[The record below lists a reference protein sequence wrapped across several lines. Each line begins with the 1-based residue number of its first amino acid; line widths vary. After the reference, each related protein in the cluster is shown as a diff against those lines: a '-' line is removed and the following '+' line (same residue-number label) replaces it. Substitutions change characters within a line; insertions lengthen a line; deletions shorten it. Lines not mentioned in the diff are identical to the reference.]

1 MCPIRIQKP
10 RALRILEKAKQP
22 KAPSY
27 QKWYIGGAVVLA
39 IVVAWIIVTPDKRES
54 PMRSSVQGP
63 KSPSSQN
70 VQIDDASPS
79 SSKTMQE
86 QSRAFIKAV
95 HLQPGQPTRMDAVRA
110 EIELGPDAPERIEFS
125 YVWKVNDR
133 VIEGAGGDTLKL
145 SDFKK
150 GDLIHVD
157 VTPNDERI
165 KGYTVGSPIVAVHAI
180 APSLDLQGVN
190 NVIKK
195 GVPIELQLVSIAPDS
210 QQTTFSLESPL
221 LPGMTIDRHSGKIS
235 WVIQPDQ
242 KGLMKFG
249 AAVEDD
255 HRTKVTKIFEVKV
268 D

>member
-79 SSKTMQE
+79 FSKTMQE

-180 APSLDLQGVN
+180 APGHL
-190 NVIKK
+190 
-195 GVPIELQLVSIAPDS
+195 
-210 QQTTFSLESPL
+210 
-221 LPGMTIDRHSGKIS
+221 
-235 WVIQPDQ
+235 
-242 KGLMKFG
+242 FG
-249 AAVEDD
+249 YLRS
-255 HRTKVTKIFEVKV
+255 H
-268 D
+268 

>member
-1 MCPIRIQKP
+1 MCPIRIRKP

-27 QKWYIGGAVVLA
+27 QKWYIGSAVVLA
-39 IVVAWIIVTPDKRES
+39 IAVAWLIFTPDKRDS
-54 PMRSSVQGP
+54 QMDSSVRAP
-63 KSPSSQN
+63 KSASSQN
-70 VQIDDASPS
+70 VQMDDSSPLS
-79 SSKTMQE
+79 GKTMQE

-95 HLQPGQPTRMDAVRA
+95 HLQPNQPTRMDTVRA

-133 VIEGAGGDTLKL
+133 VIEGAGGDTLRL

-150 GDLIHVD
+150 GDLINVD

-180 APSLDLQGVN
+180 PPSLDLQGVH

-195 GVPIELQLVSIAPDS
+195 GVPIELQLVSLAPDS
-210 QQTTFSLESPL
+210 QQITFSLESPL
-221 LPGMTIDRHSGKIS
+221 LPGMTIDRHSGKIG
-235 WVIQPDQ
+235 WVIQRDQ
-242 KGLMKFG
+242 KGILKFG